1 MKKVVPAVYRQQKA
15 EGTFRYDHAWLRT
28 HSESVVFCGVEA
40 VEGRERDRLGAS
52 FDAVVTAR
60 YFFGGFMYCTYLH
73 GVVCVCMYVCT
84 VYLCICMYVWMS

>member
-1 MKKVVPAVYRQQKA
+1 MKRVVPAVYKEQKA

-52 FDAVVTAR
+52 FDAVVAAR
-60 YFFGGFMYCTYLH
+60 YEGTGG
-73 GVVCVCMYVCT
+73 GVACGRV
-84 VYLCICMYVWMS
+84 SGPG

>member
-1 MKKVVPAVYRQQKA
+1 MIRAVVKNVVPAVYKQQKA

-52 FDAVVTAR
+52 FDAVVLAR
-60 YFFGGFMYCTYLH
+60 
-73 GVVCVCMYVCT
+73 
-84 VYLCICMYVWMS
+84 